1 MADRRI
7 ENSRLLRH
15 RLVRGSVHYAST
27 PTLVSVGLNDQDPSP
42 YSSTSSNEDSALDSS
57 DTNNDGKIF
66 GMISENIN
74 ILMENNNKDL
84 QLLIYFAIYIR
95 YHST

>member
-27 PTLVSVGLNDQDPSP
+27 PTLVSVGLNDPDSTP
-42 YSSTSSNEDSALDSS
+42 YNSSSGNDDSS
-57 DTNNDGKIF
+57 DNNNDGNVS
-66 GMISENIN
+66 GMIR
-74 ILMENNNKDL
+74 
-84 QLLIYFAIYIR
+84 LIVLFSSFFLHKLR
-95 YHST
+95 K

>member
-27 PTLVSVGLNDQDPSP
+27 PTLVNVGLNDQDINPYNSP
-42 YSSTSSNEDSALDSS
+42 NSNDDSALDSS
-57 DTNNDGKIF
+57 DTNNDGIF
-66 GMISENIN
+66 TRMIFS
-74 ILMENNNKDL
+74 
-84 QLLIYFAIYIR
+84 
-95 YHST
+95 

>member
-27 PTLVSVGLNDQDPSP
+27 PTLVSVGLNDPDSNP
-42 YSSTSSNEDSALDSS
+42 YNSSSGNDDSALDSS
-57 DTNNDGKIF
+57 DNNNDGNVS
-66 GMISENIN
+66 GMIRLI
-74 ILMENNNKDL
+74 ILFSD
-84 QLLIYFAIYIR
+84 F
-95 YHST
+95 SS

>member
-27 PTLVSVGLNDQDPSP
+27 PTLVSVGLNDPDSTP
-42 YSSTSSNEDSALDSS
+42 YNSSSGNDDSALDSS
-57 DTNNDGKIF
+57 DNNNDGNVS
-66 GMISENIN
+66 GMIRLI
-74 ILMENNNKDL
+74 ILVNRFL
-84 QLLIYFAIYIR
+84 QK
-95 YHST
+95 

>member
-27 PTLVSVGLNDQDPSP
+27 PTLVNVGLNEPSTNP
-42 YSSTSSNEDSALDSS
+42 YNSSSSNEDSALDSS
-57 DTNNDGKIF
+57 DTNNDGNYIRKIF
-66 GMISENIN
+66 KSF
-74 ILMENNNKDL
+74 LSKK
-84 QLLIYFAIYIR
+84 YI
-95 YHST
+95 

>member
-27 PTLVSVGLNDQDPSP
+27 PTLVNVGLNDQDPNP
-42 YSSTSSNEDSALDSS
+42 YNSSSGNDDSAVDSS
-57 DTNNDGKIF
+57 DTNNDGKF
-66 GMISENIN
+66 AGM
-74 ILMENNNKDL
+74 M
-84 QLLIYFAIYIR
+84 F
-95 YHST
+95 

>member
-27 PTLVSVGLNDQDPSP
+27 PTLVSVGLNDPDSTP
-42 YSSTSSNEDSALDSS
+42 YNSSSGNDDSALDSS
-57 DTNNDGKIF
+57 DNNNDGN
-66 GMISENIN
+66 GVGHCNDNNDISHEMTI
-74 ILMENNNKDL
+74 ILIVQCNRN
-84 QLLIYFAIYIR
+84 Y
-95 YHST
+95 

>member
-27 PTLVSVGLNDQDPSP
+27 PTLVSVGLNDPDSTP
-42 YSSTSSNEDSALDSS
+42 YNSSSGNDDSS
-57 DTNNDGKIF
+57 DNNNDGNVS
-66 GMISENIN
+66 GMIRFLTTRLKFSDWCWFLYEINENVV
-74 ILMENNNKDL
+74 K
-84 QLLIYFAIYIR
+84 
-95 YHST
+95 

>member
-27 PTLVSVGLNDQDPSP
+27 PTLVSVGLNDPDSTP
-42 YSSTSSNEDSALDSS
+42 YNSSSGNDDSS
-57 DTNNDGKIF
+57 DNNNDGNVS
-66 GMISENIN
+66 GMIRFLTTRLKFN
-74 ILMENNNKDL
+74 D
-84 QLLIYFAIYIR
+84 
-95 YHST
+95 

>member
-57 DTNNDGKIF
+57 DTNNDGKLI
-66 GMISENIN
+66 GMISENMN
-74 ILMENNNKDL
+74 IQMENNGWV
-84 QLLIYFAIYIR
+84 
-95 YHST
+95 

>member
-42 YSSTSSNEDSALDSS
+42 YSSTSSNEDSAIDSS
-57 DTNNDGKIF
+57 DINNDMLCFYGIARSF
-66 GMISENIN
+66 DVEHCDISIV
-74 ILMENNNKDL
+74 ILSHYVL
-84 QLLIYFAIYIR
+84 
-95 YHST
+95 H